1 MNPQQAR
8 IYIANLFSCAFNRGK
23 FLEFTR
29 NLLNDNFD
37 ENKATVWPK
46 KYIKDAFK
54 PFVNHYERL
63 GTYTAPDDEKLDVL
77 VVHLT
82 NDAQL
87 ERART
92 ALRNFIADHLKQR
105 NEKDAALVAFV
116 SPSEQQWRFSYV
128 KMEYSAIETAAG
140 TVGIKTQLTPARR
153 SSYLVGA
160 NESCHTAQS
169 RFIGLLQEVR
179 RTPTLTEIEEAFSV
193 EAVTKEFF
201 KQYVQLFNQ
210 CEAALAELI
219 SNDAALAAEFTRAQI
234 NPVEFIKKLLG
245 QLVFLYFLQ
254 KKGWLGVA
262 KDGNWGSG
270 ARDFLRQ
277 LTNGAHGQYTNL
289 FNDVLEPL
297 LYDTLATDRGHA
309 VWCAQFNC
317 RLPFLN
323 GGLFEPLGN
332 YHWREVDVLL
342 PNELFTNNERTAA
355 GDVGTGI
362 FDVFDRYNFTVN
374 EAEPLEKDVAIDPE
388 MLGKVF
394 ENLIEDNRR
403 KGLGAYYTPR
413 EIVHYMCQESLIN
426 YLETQLNTPELTAVP
441 RADLETLVRAGEQL
455 VNYESVK
462 THYAGREMPAAIQR
476 HAKLIDVAL
485 AAMTVCDPAVGSGA
499 FPVGMMTEIVRVRL
513 ALTPYFNT
521 ALPRSAYLF
530 KRHAIQHCLYG
541 VDIDPGA
548 VEIAKLRLW
557 LSLVVDEVNVQQI
570 KPLPNLDYKIVVGNS
585 LLGVSKDLFNEALFR
600 QLETLKPRYFDE
612 SDRDQK
618 AQYRREIEA
627 IIQQL
632 TNGKA
637 TFDFEIYFSEVFHYK
652 KGFDVLIANPPYV
665 RQEKIKTLKPA
676 LKTAGYECFNG
687 TADLLVY
694 FYERAVKLLRAGGSI
709 AFITSNKYYRAGYG
723 KALRSFL
730 PRELTLHQLIDFGDA
745 PVFEAIAYA
754 SILTGTRSP
763 PAPESALLGYT
774 WNQDLQLERI
784 TQTISERGQQ
794 IAQHEL
800 KPDGWQL
807 ESPVVFRL
815 LEKLRKAGQPLGEYV
830 GGRLYYGIKTGFNEA
845 FVIDRATRDRLIQ
858 EHESSAE
865 MIKPFLRG
873 RDVKKWRT
881 EPQNLWLIF
890 TRRGIDI
897 KKYPAIQKHLIQ
909 FKHGLEKRAG
919 NQAWYE
925 LQASPGDMIRFEQPK
940 IVIPA
945 IANNAAYAID
955 CEKHFSNDKTSICI
969 TNEPNYLLGLLN
981 SKVLWWFICR
991 VAASKQ
997 GGFYEL
1003 KPMYISSLPIPAA
1016 SPERQQPIELFVD
1029 QILAAKANNPKADT
1043 SALEREIDQLVYAL
1057 YELTPDEIAIV
1068 EGAGKS

>member
-37 ENKATVWPK
+37 ENKAAVWPK

-77 VVHLT
+77 IVHLT

-92 ALRNFIADHLKQR
+92 ATRNFIADHLQQR
-105 NEKDAALVAFV
+105 DDKDAALVAIV
-116 SPSEQQWRFSYV
+116 APDATQWRFSYV

-193 EAVTKEFF
+193 ESVTKEFF

-210 CEAALAELI
+210 CEAALTELVA
-219 SNDAALAAEFTRAQI
+219 NDAALAAEFTRAQI

-309 VWCAQFNC
+309 AWCAQFNC

-342 PNELFTNNERTAA
+342 PNELFTNSERNAA

-462 THYAGREMPAAIQR
+462 TQYAGREMPAAIQH
-476 HAKLIDVAL
+476 HAKLIDEAL
-485 AAMTVCDPAVGSGA
+485 AAMTVCDSAVGSGA
-499 FPVGMMTEIVRVRL
+499 FPVGMMMEIVRARS

-557 LSLVVDEVNVQQI
+557 LSLVVDEEEVEQI

-600 QLETLKPRYFDE
+600 QLETLKPRYFNE
-612 SDRDQK
+612 SDRDKK
-618 AQYRREIEA
+618 AQYRQEIEA

-632 TNGKA
+632 INGKA
-637 TFDFEIYFSEVFHYK
+637 AFDFEIYFSEVFHYK
-652 KGFDVLIANPPYV
+652 KGFDVVIGNPPYGAKFSPELRSWLLKNYKHQSNPPESYMLFV
-665 RQEKIKTLKPA
+665 EKGYELLRQQGVIIYIVPNTWLPSLTFQKFRRFLISHFQWLGLLIIQIKVFVAVVDTIVFAFKKSIPQEGTEFPVFFFEPVGIRFAHNLSWANIPKDGNAINVVFPPAHQKLFQKIKSNSLVLKSVADVYNGVKPFE
-676 LKTAGYECFNG
+676 KGKGKPPQTAETMRDKPFVVNG
-687 TADLLVY
+687 KKPNGVHWMP
-694 FYERAVKLLRAGGSI
+694 LLRG
-709 AFITSNKYYRAGYG
+709 
-723 KALRSFL
+723 
-730 PRELTLHQLIDFGDA
+730 
-745 PVFEAIAYA
+745 
-754 SILTGTRSP
+754 
-763 PAPESALLGYT
+763 
-774 WNQDLQLERI
+774 
-784 TQTISERGQQ
+784 
-794 IAQHEL
+794 
-800 KPDGWQL
+800 
-807 ESPVVFRL
+807 
-815 LEKLRKAGQPLGEYV
+815 
-830 GGRLYYGIKTGFNEA
+830 
-845 FVIDRATRDRLIQ
+845 RLIQ
-858 EHESSAE
+858 RYVTLWNNDYW
-865 MIKPFLRG
+865 IKYGEWLAAP
-873 RDVKKWRT
+873 RDTAIFDAPIKIFVRQTGDSIIATLGKSGCIARD
-881 EPQNLWLIF
+881 NLHVVLPRNSTNLQFIL
-890 TRRGIDI
+890 GI
-897 KKYPAIQKHLIQ
+897 
-909 FKHGLEKRAG
+909 
-919 NQAWYE
+919 
-925 LQASPGDMIRFEQPK
+925 
-940 IVIPA
+940 
-945 IANNAAYAID
+945 
-955 CEKHFSNDKTSICI
+955 
-969 TNEPNYLLGLLN
+969 LN
-981 SKVLWWFICR
+981 SKVTDFMYSFINPEKGEALAQ
-991 VAASKQ
+991 VKKNHVE
-997 GGFYEL
+997 EL
-1003 KPMYISSLPIPAA
+1003 PLPKFAFDNAQKINPV
-1016 SPERQQPIELFVD
+1016 IELVD
-1029 QILAAKANNPKADT
+1029 QILAAKSENPKEDT

-1057 YELTPDEIAIV
+1057 YELMPDEIATV
-1068 EGAGKS
+1068 EGAGES

>member
-8 IYIANLFSCAFNRGK
+8 IYIANLFSHAFNRVK

-63 GTYTAPDDEKLDVL
+63 GTYTAPDDDKLDVL
-77 VVHLT
+77 IVHLT

-193 EAVTKEFF
+193 ESVTKEFF

-210 CEAALAELI
+210 CEAALTELVA
-219 SNDAALAAEFTRAQI
+219 NDAALAAEFTRAQI

-254 KKGWLGVA
+254 KKGWLGV
-262 KDGNWGSG
+262 KQDGNWGSG

-309 VWCAQFNC
+309 AWCAQFNC

-355 GDVGTGI
+355 GDIGTGI

-441 RADLETLVRAGEQL
+441 RADLETLVRSGEQL
-455 VNYESVK
+455 LNYESVK

-476 HAKLIDVAL
+476 QAKLIDEAL

-499 FPVGMMTEIVRVRL
+499 FPVGMMMEIVRVRL
-513 ALTPYFNT
+513 ALMPYFNT
-521 ALPRSAYLF
+521 AQPRSAYLF

-557 LSLVVDEVNVQQI
+557 LSLVVDEEEVEQI

-600 QLETLKPRYFDE
+600 QLEQLKPRYFDE
-612 SDRDQK
+612 SDRDKK

-627 IIQQL
+627 IIHQL

-637 TFDFEIYFSEVFHYK
+637 AFDFELYFSEVFQSK
-652 KGFDVLIANPPYV
+652 GGFDVVIGNPPYISAV
-665 RQEKIKTLKPA
+665 AHAKTDESLRKTYRKEYPLVKGAFDIYTLFLLKGVIIGSKTSAFSWIIPNKVCVSIYSEAVINHLKQHGLQAVIDVSQHDVFENAAVYPIIFVGNKTSNSFAEYEIEKLEDLRYNRLIARKKMKEFKTFRDNHIKFA
-676 LKTAGYECFNG
+676 SG
-687 TADLLVY
+687 TTGFQAQQLVPY
-694 FYERAVKLLRAGGSI
+694 IGDMPDEDRIPFVVSGSI
-709 AFITSNKYYRAGYG
+709 DRYSIKFNNVRYMGKTYKKAFIKRYNKIAAT
-723 KALRSFL
+723 KWEFWT
-730 PRELTLHQLIDFGDA
+730 RE
-745 PVFEAIAYA
+745 
-754 SILTGTRSP
+754 
-763 PAPESALLGYT
+763 
-774 WNQDLQLERI
+774 
-784 TQTISERGQQ
+784 
-794 IAQHEL
+794 
-800 KPDGWQL
+800 
-807 ESPVVFRL
+807 
-815 LEKLRKAGQPLGEYV
+815 
-830 GGRLYYGIKTGFNEA
+830 
-845 FVIDRATRDRLIQ
+845 
-858 EHESSAE
+858 
-865 MIKPFLRG
+865 
-873 RDVKKWRT
+873 
-881 EPQNLWLIF
+881 
-890 TRRGIDI
+890 
-897 KKYPAIQKHLIQ
+897 
-909 FKHGLEKRAG
+909 
-919 NQAWYE
+919 
-925 LQASPGDMIRFEQPK
+925 K
-940 IVIPA
+940 IVIAGMTKVIEAVYWEAPLA
-945 IANNAAYAID
+945 LGVGVYAIHD
-955 CEKHFSNDKTSICI
+955 YGGFDPKF
-969 TNEPNYLLGLLN
+969 LLAVLN
-981 SKVLWWFICR
+981 SKYLSYYMNIKFKDKHL
-991 VAASKQ
+991 A
-997 GGFYEL
+997 GGYMAINKTTLEA
-1003 KPMYISSLPIPAA
+1003 LPFVIPKTA
-1016 SPERQQPIELFVD
+1016 EQQQSIELLVD
-1029 QILAAKANNPKADT
+1029 QILAAKSNNPKADT

-1068 EGAGKS
+1068 EGAGK

>member
-37 ENKATVWPK
+37 ENKAAVWPK

-77 VVHLT
+77 IVHLT

-92 ALRNFIADHLKQR
+92 ATRNFIADHLQQR
-105 NEKDAALVAFV
+105 DDKDAALVAIV
-116 SPSEQQWRFSYV
+116 APDATQWRFSYV

-179 RTPTLTEIEEAFSV
+179 RSPTLTEIEEAFSV
-193 EAVTKEFF
+193 ESVTKEFF

-210 CEAALAELI
+210 CEAALTELVA
-219 SNDAALAAEFTRAQI
+219 NDAALAAEFTRAQI

-309 VWCAQFNC
+309 AWCAQFNC

-342 PNELFTNNERTAA
+342 PNELFTNSERNAA

-462 THYAGREMPAAIQR
+462 TQYAGREMPAAIQH
-476 HAKLIDVAL
+476 HAKLIDEAL
-485 AAMTVCDPAVGSGA
+485 AAMTVCDSAVGSGA
-499 FPVGMMTEIVRVRL
+499 FPVGMMMEIVRARS

-557 LSLVVDEVNVQQI
+557 LSLVVDEEEVEQI

-600 QLETLKPRYFDE
+600 QLETLKPRYFNE
-612 SDRDQK
+612 SDRDKK
-618 AQYRREIEA
+618 AQYRQEIEA

-632 TNGKA
+632 INGKA
-637 TFDFEIYFSEVFHYK
+637 AFDFEIYFSEVFHYK
-652 KGFDVLIANPPYV
+652 KGFDVVIGNPPYGAKFSPELRSWLLKNYKHQSNPPESYMLFV
-665 RQEKIKTLKPA
+665 EKGYELLRQQGVIIYIVPNTWLPSLTFQKFRRFLISHFQWLGLLIIQIKVFVAVVDTIVFAFKKSIPQEGTEFPVFFFEPVGIRFAHNLSWANIPKDGNAINVVFPPAHQKLFQKIKSNSLVLKSVADVYNGVKPFE
-676 LKTAGYECFNG
+676 KGKGKPPQTAETMRDKPFVVNG
-687 TADLLVY
+687 KKPNGVHWMP
-694 FYERAVKLLRAGGSI
+694 LLRG
-709 AFITSNKYYRAGYG
+709 
-723 KALRSFL
+723 
-730 PRELTLHQLIDFGDA
+730 
-745 PVFEAIAYA
+745 
-754 SILTGTRSP
+754 
-763 PAPESALLGYT
+763 
-774 WNQDLQLERI
+774 
-784 TQTISERGQQ
+784 
-794 IAQHEL
+794 
-800 KPDGWQL
+800 
-807 ESPVVFRL
+807 
-815 LEKLRKAGQPLGEYV
+815 
-830 GGRLYYGIKTGFNEA
+830 
-845 FVIDRATRDRLIQ
+845 RLIQ
-858 EHESSAE
+858 RYVTLWNNDYW
-865 MIKPFLRG
+865 IKYGEWLAAP
-873 RDVKKWRT
+873 RDTAIFDAPIKIFVRQTGDSIIATLGKSGCIARD
-881 EPQNLWLIF
+881 NLHVVLPRNSTNLQFIL
-890 TRRGIDI
+890 GI
-897 KKYPAIQKHLIQ
+897 
-909 FKHGLEKRAG
+909 
-919 NQAWYE
+919 
-925 LQASPGDMIRFEQPK
+925 
-940 IVIPA
+940 
-945 IANNAAYAID
+945 
-955 CEKHFSNDKTSICI
+955 
-969 TNEPNYLLGLLN
+969 LN
-981 SKVLWWFICR
+981 SKVTDFMYSFINPEKGEALAQ
-991 VAASKQ
+991 VKKNHVE
-997 GGFYEL
+997 EL
-1003 KPMYISSLPIPAA
+1003 PLPKFAFDNAQKINPV
-1016 SPERQQPIELFVD
+1016 IELVD
-1029 QILAAKANNPKADT
+1029 QILAAKSENPKEDT

-1057 YELTPDEIAIV
+1057 YELMPDEIATV
-1068 EGAGKS
+1068 EGAGES